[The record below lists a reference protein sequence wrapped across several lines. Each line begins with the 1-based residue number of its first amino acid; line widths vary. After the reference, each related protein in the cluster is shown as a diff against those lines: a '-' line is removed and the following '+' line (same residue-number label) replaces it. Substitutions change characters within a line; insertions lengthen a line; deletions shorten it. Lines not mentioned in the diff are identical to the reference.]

1 MSNIE
6 DDIKILT
13 EENSSYK
20 KEQAMQ
26 NILSEREQ
34 DKARIKELEEER
46 QLVGMPVKNK
56 RSGKIGIVLH
66 QWESGSIAVLENISP
81 RIINTHDSWD
91 TLEIINDEIKQIKTG
106 SDSIPKQKAKEMQAR
121 IKELEEDLYSAN
133 KIINEY
139 LDGIPKQ
146 KVKDIAKQIQ
156 EEYDK
161 VQEQFDCIWD
171 KKSKD
176 NYDRYKIKEI
186 SAMEQKLGY
195 VLRKVKE
202 L

>member
-6 DDIKILT
+6 DDLKAKGFIEGYKQIKNNASIIKSIDKDFFFELVDFLL
-13 EENSSYK
+13 E
-20 KEQAMQ
+20 
-26 NILSEREQ
+26 EREQ
-34 DKARIKELEEER
+34 DK
-46 QLVGMPVKNK
+46 
-56 RSGKIGIVLH
+56 
-66 QWESGSIAVLENISP
+66 
-81 RIINTHDSWD
+81 
-91 TLEIINDEIKQIKTG
+91 
-106 SDSIPKQKAKEMQAR
+106 AR

-176 NYDRYKIKEI
+176 NYDRYKLQEL
-186 SAMEQKLGY
+186 SAMQQELGFILGKFEKLLEEG
-195 VLRKVKE
+195 E
-202 L
+202 